1 MTGHPLEHE
10 AAGLP
15 AASGAAAGTG
25 ADESATD
32 ASTEFDDGDDREVG
46 WSSGELPVP
55 STLPEGAVLDDR
67 PPRRSDRGRLT
78 SARSKARK
86 AAVELLF
93 EAEQRGMN
101 AGTLLS
107 DRLARPTTQVP
118 LRDYT
123 VAAVRGVVEHWAE
136 IDDVISTYSRSWRI
150 ERMPAVDRAI
160 LRVGTW
166 EILYNPDVPGPVGVA
181 EAVVLAQV
189 LSTDDSPG
197 FVNGLLS
204 RVVDVA
210 P

>member
-1 MTGHPLEHE
+1 MVDPAEHSTRP
-10 AAGLP
+10 AAGDDAP
-15 AASGAAAGTG
+15 D
-25 ADESATD
+25 AD
-32 ASTEFDDGDDREVG
+32 FDEPSG
-46 WSSGELPVP
+46 WSSAPLPVP
-55 STLPEGAVLDDR
+55 SSLPEGAVLDDR
-67 PPRRSDRGRLT
+67 PPRRADRGRLT

-101 AGTLLS
+101 AGDLLV
-107 DRLARPTTQVP
+107 DRLATPTTQVP

-136 IDDVISTYSRSWRI
+136 IDETIQTYSRGWRL

-166 EILYNPDVPGPVGVA
+166 EILHNPDVPGGVA
-181 EAVVLAQV
+181 VSEGVVLATV

-204 RVVDVA
+204 RIA
-210 P
+210 ETA